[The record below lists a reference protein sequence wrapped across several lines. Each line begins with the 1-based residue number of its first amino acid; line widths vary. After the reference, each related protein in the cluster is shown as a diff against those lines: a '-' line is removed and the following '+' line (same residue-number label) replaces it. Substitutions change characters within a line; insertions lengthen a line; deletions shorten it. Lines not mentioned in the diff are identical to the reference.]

1 LPQCEIK
8 VAENDP
14 EALYKGEFA
23 VYNLA
28 SVLQGGIAQ
37 LGERLHGMQEVSGS
51 IPLTSTNRA
60 GRSFAAKAAVKKE
73 NNSSQ
78 NAVKKLKSC
87 FSRLAKD

>member
-1 LPQCEIK
+1 
-8 VAENDP
+8 
-14 EALYKGEFA
+14 
-23 VYNLA
+23 
-28 SVLQGGIAQ
+28 
-37 LGERLHGMQEVSGS
+37 MQEVSGS

-87 FSRLAKD
+87 FSRLAKN